1 MLSGGAHAKAKGMRG
16 RLAPRLPSSLLTR
29 PHTLPPSLSDY
40 DDVAFEPVDASEMR
54 DATLAAAADAAPA
67 EVRQKGWEPTRGEAP
82 THACWLE
89 LWLSRGAGWWKG
101 RRRDSF
107 HHPSSL
113 LSPQTATPDALTVD
127 FLDSLTHPTLIR
139 GAPGDEPAASAAALA
154 LPLPPAP
161 APPALPWWT
170 PDGLAASLGPD
181 TDLPGL
187 RVLDPAG
194 GDGPRWRPRQWGL
207 YCAARSA
214 AARPPRTPSAPRRAA
229 SGASVEDE
237 ADSTQVVRRQ
247 RSQQQL
253 LQGGEGGAA
262 APPSLASPPAAH
274 RGISA
279 ESRKRLLTAEV
290 VLDGTPLGG
299 VGPPA
304 AVAAADAVP
313 PSWPPSLGPSPR
325 AGAALALY
333 PAGGFTD
340 WRPAPGGAT
349 GWLFGLAGRLS
360 VVAAP
365 PSTRNAATFA
375 AWVTDTPLGARSGA
389 ALVRSLDGIVRADIR
404 PGDALFVP
412 AGWLSAVAAPALGPS
427 APDGAAALTGAA
439 LLAST
444 APALAAASSLEDD
457 VGARPRHRWPAFE
470 AVAWCM
476 AERLA
481 RVLLSALPPA
491 TAAAI
496 EAGVARGTATRRAAA
511 EAAAAAAAR
520 EAEARAAAAAAR
532 ALRAAAVAAA
542 RAADNDRPA
551 VAVVAAP
558 PGGAPVLRVRLPG
571 TAPPPPQP
579 TSPKLAVR
587 LKLPLARPAGSG
599 GDDTNSGA
607 HADQPPTNGA
617 AAEPASPP
625 DTTPPPPR
633 FPLPLPDLPPD
644 ARPSVLAA
652 APSLVTMLRSW
663 ASLPGVL
670 AEAAPPG
677 TEDPEAAADRLARAL
692 AAVGLPCAAPPP
704 PPRPSPAPLE
714 PLAPPRPP
722 RAPSPLPALSGEEE
736 EEAGDSADVDG
747 GPSAARPRGRG
758 KGTRPAGG
766 GHRPAPPRSGGVV
779 SGGGGGVNGA
789 RSAGGRPALSVKDR
803 LKKKLKIK

>member
-1 MLSGGAHAKAKGMRG
+1 MGAAQGLGAGDAHVLRLEGRG
-16 RLAPRLPSSLLTR
+16 WKWGE
-29 PHTLPPSLSDY
+29 
-40 DDVAFEPVDASEMR
+40 VAE
-54 DATLAAAADAAPA
+54 
-67 EVRQKGWEPTRGEAP
+67 
-82 THACWLE
+82 
-89 LWLSRGAGWWKG
+89 RGAWRLLGLTA
-101 RRRDSF
+101 
-107 HHPSSL
+107 SL
-113 LSPQTATPDALTVD
+113 PFPLQTATPDALTVD

-139 GAPGDEPAASAAALA
+139 GAPGDEPAASAATLA

-170 PDGLAASLGPD
+170 PDGLAAALGPD

-187 RVLDPAG
+187 RVLDPCG
-194 GDGPRWRPRQWGL
+194 GDGPRWRPRQWAL

-214 AARPPRTPSAPRRAA
+214 TARPPRTPSAPRRAA

-253 LQGGEGGAA
+253 LQGEGGAA
-262 APPSLASPPAAH
+262 SPPALTSPPAAH

-290 VLDGTPLGG
+290 ILDGTSLGG
-299 VGPPA
+299 VAPPA

-313 PSWPPSLGPSPR
+313 PSWPPALGPSPR
-325 AGAALALY
+325 AGAALSLY

-340 WRPAPGGAT
+340 WRPSPGGAT
-349 GWLFGLAGRLS
+349 AWLFGLAGRLA
-360 VVAAP
+360 VVSAP
-365 PSTRNAATFA
+365 PTKQNEATFA
-375 AWVTDTPLGARSGA
+375 AWVTDTPPGARSGA
-389 ALVRSLDGIVRADIR
+389 ALVRSLQGIMRADIR

-412 AGWLSAVAAPALGPS
+412 AGWLTATAAPSLGPS
-427 APDGAAALTGAA
+427 AADGASALTGAA

-444 APALAAASSLEDD
+444 APALAAASALEDD

-470 AVAWCM
+470 AVAWCVVD
-476 AERLA
+476 RLA
-481 RVLLSALPPA
+481 SVLCAALPPA

-496 EAGVARGTATRRAAA
+496 EAGVARDTAARRAAA
-511 EAAAAAAAR
+511 EATAAAAAR

-532 ALRAAAVAAA
+532 AERAAAAAAA
-542 RAADNDRPA
+542 RAAHNDRPS

-558 PGGAPVLRVRLPG
+558 PGGAPVVRVRLPG
-571 TAPPPPQP
+571 TAPPPPPQP

-587 LKLPLARPAGSG
+587 LKLPVARPAVSG
-599 GDDTNSGA
+599 GDDNTTGA
-607 HADQPPTNGA
+607 HADPPPTNGPAQTLDERPPTNGA
-617 AAEPASPP
+617 AQTLDERPPSNGAALQPASPSA
-625 DTTPPPPR
+625 TATPPPQ
-633 FPLPLPDLPPD
+633 PLPLPNLPPD

-670 AEAAPPG
+670 AAAAPAG

-692 AAVGLPCAAPPP
+692 AAAGLPCAAPPP
-704 PPRPSPAPLE
+704 SPRPSPAPLE

-722 RAPSPLPALSGEEE
+722 RPPSPPAVVSGGEEE
-736 EEAGDSADVDG
+736 EEAGDSADVGGGG
-747 GPSAARPRGRG
+747 GPAAARPRGRG
-758 KGTRPAGG
+758 QHPRGPGG
-766 GHRPAPPRSGGVV
+766 GGGRHRPAPPRSGGVSGGAGGV
-779 SGGGGGVNGA
+779 SGARSGGG
-789 RSAGGRPALSVKDR
+789 RSALSVKDR